1 MSRIKSITPAEN
13 QDVYNMEVEK
23 VHNFAVNGGLIVHNC
38 DALRYFAVYW
48 TRPNEVEEVK
58 PKVVWTADMWDD
70 YYRASREEREYMI
83 KKWGDPR

>member
-38 DALRYFAVYW
+38 DALRYFAVFW
-48 TRPNEVEEVK
+48 TRPNEVPEVRVK
-58 PKVVWTADMWDD
+58 ARWTQDMWDD
-70 YYRASREEREYMI
+70 YNRASSDEREYMI
-83 KKWGDPR
+83 KSWGNPF